1 MNINEFLQYIKERF
15 DECFAVFLCKDLQI
29 ISPSILVALTAQVKH
44 VRREKTGSNGFR
56 ANFGSSISAGT
67 FIGFFPMISDRF
79 LQDPAEFD
87 GWNLRPGSERN

>member
-1 MNINEFLQYIKERF
+1 MNINEFFQYIKERF

-29 ISPSILVALTAQVKH
+29 ISPSILVALTAQVKN
-44 VRREKTGSNGFR
+44 VRREKTGSNGFL

-67 FIGFFPMISDRF
+67 FIGFFPMISDRL

-87 GWNLRPGSERN
+87 GRNL